1 MEYDPKQLE
10 ILMHKVA
17 FTLGNKLE
25 EFIPI
30 DKDNVRIYACGP
42 TVYNYAHIGNARMA
56 VVNDLLVRFL
66 RTIYPKVTYVSNITD
81 IDDKIIAA
89 SEETN
94 VPIKELTTK
103 FTTIYNEDMSVLGV
117 KLPDIQPKATE
128 HINEMIE
135 LIKLLI
141 QNNFAYEK
149 EGHVLF
155 HVPAFKDYGSL
166 SRRNRDEQIM
176 GSRVEIAPYK
186 KDPTDFVLWKPSPS
200 PKPGWESPWGFGRP
214 GWHLECSA
222 MSEKTLGLPFDIHSG
237 GADLIFPHHENE
249 IAQTCAA
256 HNNINDLK
264 SFAKYWFHNGFV
276 NVEGEKMSKSL
287 GNISL
292 VNELI
297 KEFKGEVLRLTLVS
311 AHYRQPLNWT
321 RNIIKQNS
329 TMLDRFYRNLKELEN
344 IEAYKDNNQID
355 DNVIEG
361 LYDDLNTPKVIAE
374 LNVLSNQIGSA
385 DKKMKAKIKYN
396 LLEVGKIIG
405 ILQNNPD
412 KWFGYGKS
420 ANLDET
426 TIERL
431 IKERNEAR
439 GNKNF
444 DVADQIRD
452 ELKEKGIEIEDTKK
466 GTVWKSI

>member
-1 MEYDPKQLE
+1 MDKLK
-10 ILMHKVA
+10 LHNT
-17 FTLGNKLE
+17 FGNKLE
-25 EFIPI
+25 DFIPI
-30 DKDNVRIYACGP
+30 DKNNVRIYACGP

-149 EGHVLF
+149 DGHVLF

-166 SRRNRDEQIM
+166 SGRNRDEQIM
-176 GSRVEIAPYK
+176 GSRVEVAPYK

-237 GADLIFPHHENE
+237 GADLVFPHHENE

-256 HNNINDLK
+256 HNNTDDLK

-287 GNISL
+287 GNIRL
-292 VNELI
+292 VNELV

-329 TMLDRFYRNLKELEN
+329 TMLDRFYRNLKDLEN

-361 LYDDLNTPKVIAE
+361 LYDDLNTPKVIAA
-374 LNVLSNQIGSA
+374 LNVLSNQIVSA
-385 DKKMKAKIKYN
+385 DKKMKGKIKYN

-412 KWFGYGKS
+412 KWLGYGKS

-439 GNKNF
+439 GSKNF

-452 ELKEKGIEIEDTKK
+452 ELKEKGVEIEDTKK
-466 GTVWKSI
+466 GTIWKSI

>member
-1 MEYDPKQLE
+1 MGKLK
-10 ILMHKVA
+10 LHN
-17 FTLGNKLE
+17 TLGNQLE

-30 DKDNVRIYACGP
+30 NKNHIRIYACGP

-89 SEETN
+89 SEETG

-103 FTTIYNEDMSVLGV
+103 FTKIYNEDMSVLGV
-117 KLPDIQPKATE
+117 NLPDIQPKATE
-128 HINEMIE
+128 HISEMIE
-135 LIKLLI
+135 LMKLLI
-141 QNNFAYEK
+141 QNKVAYEN

-155 HVPAFKDYGSL
+155 HVPAFKNYGSL
-166 SRRNRDEQIM
+166 SGRNKEEQIM
-176 GSRVEIAPYK
+176 GSRVEVAPYK

-237 GADLIFPHHENE
+237 GADLVFPHHENE

-256 HNNINDLK
+256 HNSSHDLK

-287 GNISL
+287 GNIRL
-292 VNELI
+292 VNELV

-329 TMLDRFYRNLKELEN
+329 TVLDRFYRNLKELEN
-344 IEAYKDNNQID
+344 IDGYEDNDQIED
-355 DNVIEG
+355 AIIEG

-374 LNVLSNQIGSA
+374 LNVLSNQISSA
-385 DKKMKAKIKYN
+385 DKKMRGRIKYN

-405 ILQNNPD
+405 ILQNSSD
-412 KWFGYGKS
+412 KWLGYGKS
-420 ANLDET
+420 ANLDGT

-444 DVADQIRD
+444 DLADKIRN
-452 ELKEKGIEIEDTKK
+452 ELKEKGIEIEDTKR
-466 GTVWKSI
+466 GTIWKSV